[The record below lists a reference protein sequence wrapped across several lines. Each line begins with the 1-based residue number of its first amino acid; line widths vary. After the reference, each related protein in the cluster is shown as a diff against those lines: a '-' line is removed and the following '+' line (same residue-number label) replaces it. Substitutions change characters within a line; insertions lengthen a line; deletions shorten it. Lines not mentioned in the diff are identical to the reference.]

1 MQEAQY
7 DRHRFGSYVRE
18 RYSRTQRGAAVFPG
32 LLCLRE
38 ARCWSSHEGH
48 KWNYRRLQASRMFL
62 GNM

>member
-38 ARCWSSHEGH
+38 ARC
-48 KWNYRRLQASRMFL
+48 
-62 GNM
+62 